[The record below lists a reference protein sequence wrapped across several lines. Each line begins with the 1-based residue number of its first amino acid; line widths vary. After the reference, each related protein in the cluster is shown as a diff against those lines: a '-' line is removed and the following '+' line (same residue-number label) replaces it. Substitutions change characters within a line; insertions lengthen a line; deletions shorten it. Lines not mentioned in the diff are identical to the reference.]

1 MEMKRIICS
10 SKKKFFM
17 SKTKILSEI
26 IELVNEYSLYNEK
39 TKKSRICNVCINKIE
54 FKSKA

>member
-1 MEMKRIICS
+1 
-10 SKKKFFM
+10 M

-26 IELVNEYSLYNEK
+26 IEFVNEYSLYNEK
-39 TKKSRICNVCINKIE
+39 TKKSRIFNVCINKIE